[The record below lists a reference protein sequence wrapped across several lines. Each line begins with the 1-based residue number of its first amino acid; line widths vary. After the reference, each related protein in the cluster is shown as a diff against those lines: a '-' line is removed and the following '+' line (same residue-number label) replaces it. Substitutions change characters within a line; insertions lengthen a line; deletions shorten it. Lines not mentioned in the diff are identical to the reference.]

1 MFFRSCRGQATVETA
16 LVLMVGIIP
25 LTFGLIAFA
34 EIAWTYHALAT
45 LTRQGA
51 HYAGTHCWQDSSGSN
66 VVDWMKAN
74 APAFP
79 DRAQLVAGTVQI
91 DVSYWTYN
99 PDTHES
105 EAFSCSS
112 SCSAQCVPDSVTV
125 GISGYQFNHFLT
137 LLGLQPLQVPPFST
151 TIEIESAG
159 GNPETGI
166 SSP

>member
-34 EIAWTYHALAT
+34 EIAWT
-45 LTRQGA
+45 
-51 HYAGTHCWQDSSGSN
+51 
-66 VVDWMKAN
+66 
-74 APAFP
+74 
-79 DRAQLVAGTVQI
+79 VQI

-99 PDTHES
+99 PATHES

-159 GNPETGI
+159 GNPETA
-166 SSP
+166 SL